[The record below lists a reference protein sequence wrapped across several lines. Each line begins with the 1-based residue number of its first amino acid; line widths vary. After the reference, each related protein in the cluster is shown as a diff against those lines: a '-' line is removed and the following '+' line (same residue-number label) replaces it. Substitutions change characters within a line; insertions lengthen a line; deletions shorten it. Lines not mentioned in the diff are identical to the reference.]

1 MIHFF
6 TTEQGNLLIRFLLA
20 HIAGDFI
27 LQTTG
32 MVKTKSWFS
41 GSMWLHILFV
51 FGLTWLFTGL
61 WLPAVIVALIHW
73 VIDAAK
79 VSLQKKYP
87 QKEAQLFAADQLLH
101 LLTIL
106 VVWSWHYNLF
116 AASYK
121 AILFPFGSYKI
132 SLLLL
137 GYAFVIWPMAYILK
151 FALQKLAPKETEGG
165 NVNKGGKLIGQF
177 ERIIILSFVLLGQYE
192 AIGFLITGK
201 GIIRFA
207 EKEKLASEYVLVGT
221 MMSYAISILTGLC
234 INWLLSLNS

>member
-20 HIAGDFI
+20 HIAADFI
-27 LQTTG
+27 LQTG
-32 MVKTKSWFS
+32 SMVKTKSWIS
-41 GSMWLHILFV
+41 ASMFLHIVIV
-51 FGLTWLFTGL
+51 FALTWLFTGL
-61 WLPAVIVALIHW
+61 WLPAIIVAALHW
-73 VIDAAK
+73 LVDSLK

-87 QKEAQLFAADQLLH
+87 QQEAKLFAADQLIH

-106 VVWSWHYNLF
+106 VVWCWHYNLF
-116 AASYK
+116 ATTYK
-121 AILFPFGSYKI
+121 AILFPFNSYKI
-132 SLLLL
+132 SLLVM

-151 FALQKLAPKETEGG
+151 FALQKMAPPENEGG
-165 NVNKGGKLIGQF
+165 NVNQGGKLIGQF

-221 MMSYAISILTGLC
+221 MMSYAISILTGLS